1 MVQITLP
8 SNDKLDFEG
17 PISGL
22 AIAERISKSLAK
34 ASVAIEVDGKIKD
47 LSFEITNDSKV
58 SIIKGDSKEGLE
70 IIRHSSAHLLA
81 QAVKR
86 VYPKVQVT
94 IGLLLKMVFSMILQ
108 KMSHLLQKI

>member
-17 PISGL
+17 SVTGL

-34 ASVAIEVDGKIKD
+34 ASVAIEVDGQIKD
-47 LSFEITNDSKV
+47 LSFEVTNDSKV
-58 SIIKGDSKEGLE
+58 NIIKRDSKEGLE

-81 QAVKR
+81 QAVKEYIQR
-86 VYPKVQVT
+86 FR
-94 IGLLLKMVFSMILQ
+94 LLLD
-108 KMSHLLQKI
+108 LL